1 LLDARHG
8 RTIAQLIGGN
18 LSMARPPE
26 KLSRDYGGEPAHRM
40 EINRYS
46 PARSAPRSILWLLGL
61 ILVFVGLAIA
71 AAIYWLV

>member
-1 LLDARHG
+1 
-8 RTIAQLIGGN
+8 
-18 LSMARPPE
+18 
-26 KLSRDYGGEPAHRM
+26 M